1 MRRSDPT
8 RARIGTSTASIALG
22 LALAVTASAV
32 LVAGPGGAPAFA
44 QVAQLQE
51 QLSQTAAERAAA
63 ARELRAVRSREASAR
78 DRFNIAQREH
88 QAAVGELRRID
99 DELERAQAELR
110 LAEERA
116 VATRRDV
123 EQAERDVISAQIA
136 LEERRWQFETRV
148 VAAFK
153 YGQMSLTDVFTSMR
167 DINDVVVTST
177 FVNAVVQNDR
187 SLVEEMAG
195 LLSDLDVRRAVAIE
209 LRVEADGA
217 KDEAIRI
224 EKDVASRLDQQR
236 RVAAEVNRTQATLA
250 RSLREI
256 RADADALEEHL
267 KALEAS
273 QKLIERQ
280 LRDAEAAERAGRGVG
295 DTGSGWVK
303 PTNGWLS
310 SGFGNRIHPIH
321 RTARLHAGVDL
332 AAPTG
337 TPIIASRGG
346 TVTFVGWMSGYGSTV
361 IVFHGSGVA
370 TLYAHMSAFSVQ
382 EGQYIAQGGRL
393 GSVGMTGTAT
403 GPHLHFEVRI
413 SGVPQNP
420 CGYISC

>member
-1 MRRSDPT
+1 MRRRRSS
-8 RARIGTSTASIALG
+8 RARVALPVPSIALG
-22 LALAVTASAV
+22 LALAVTASAI
-32 LVAGPGGAPAFA
+32 LVAGPGPAPALA

-63 ARELRAVRSREASAR
+63 AQELRAVRSREASAR

-88 QAAVGELRRID
+88 QAAVSELRRID
-99 DELERAQAELR
+99 DELERAQAELA

-116 VATRRDV
+116 IATRQDV
-123 EQAERDVISAQIA
+123 EQAERDVASAQVA
-136 LEERRWQFETRV
+136 LDERRTQFETRV

-167 DINDVVVTST
+167 NINDVVVTST

-187 SLVEEMAG
+187 SMVEEMAG
-195 LLSDLDVRRAVAIE
+195 LLADLDARRAEAIE
-209 LRVEADGA
+209 LRVEAGRA
-217 KDEAIRI
+217 RDEAVRI
-224 EKDVASRLDQQR
+224 EADIASRLDEQR
-236 RVAAEVNRTQATLA
+236 RVTAEVNRTQATLA
-250 RSLREI
+250 RSLQEI
-256 RADADALEEHL
+256 REDADALEEHL

-273 QKLIERQ
+273 QALIERQ

-310 SGFGNRIHPIH
+310 SGFGNRIHPIL

-332 AAPTG
+332 AARTG

-346 TVTFVGWMSGYGSTV
+346 TVTFVGWMSGYGYTV

-413 SGVPQNP
+413 NGVPQNP